1 MYKNLL
7 IISLSVALSYAESG
21 YCEYGVHQHGVAE
34 FSIAW
39 SKQEIALDLHTPA
52 QNVLGFEHSPK
63 TDKEKQYVAERLAA
77 LKNAEQLFSFDAKAG
92 CALRSVDS
100 ESPFEVQPTHTEIE
114 VSYHYHCQQPQYLK
128 GIDTQGLF
136 KQFPGFEILNAQWI
150 TDKQQSA
157 KSLNKNDTYIDF
169 SPR

>member
-1 MYKNLL
+1 MYKKLL
-7 IISLSVALSYAESG
+7 IIALSILVSG
-21 YCEYGVHQHGVAE
+21 YLGVHQHGVAE
-34 FSIAW
+34 ISIAW

-52 QNVLGFEHSPK
+52 QNVLGFEHLPK

-77 LKNAEQLFSFDAKAG
+77 LKKAEQLFSFDAKAG

-100 ESPFEVQPTHTEIE
+100 ESPFEAEEHHDEPTHTEIE
-114 VSYHYHCQQPQYLK
+114 VSYRYHCQQPQHMK

-136 KQFPGFEILNAQWI
+136 TQFPGFETLNAQWI
-150 TDKQQSA
+150 TDNQQSA

-169 SPR
+169 K